1 MEHPMIKQIQMYGY
15 PEKEKEPL
23 FYDYFDFPVY
33 EGDIVY
39 DLDGT
44 KFLKENLSWDAQEI
58 LEWMGATQWEAQE

>member
-1 MEHPMIKQIQMYGY
+1 MEHPIIKQIQSYGY

-23 FYDYFDFPVY
+23 FHDFFDLPVY

-58 LEWMGATQWEAQE
+58 LEWLGATQSEA